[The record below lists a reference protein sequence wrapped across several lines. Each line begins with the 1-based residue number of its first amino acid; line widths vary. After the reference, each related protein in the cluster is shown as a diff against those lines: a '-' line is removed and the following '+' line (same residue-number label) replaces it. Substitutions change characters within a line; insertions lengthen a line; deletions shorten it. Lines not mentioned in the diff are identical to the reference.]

1 MFSYLVGFYLMI
13 NFKPHSRFPP
23 EGSDSQRWYGMSE
36 YLFGFSYRLL
46 LENVLLMK
54 VILILGTAYS
64 ALLCRIALATRRS
77 GAECI
82 PLLNRYVMSS
92 LLALLGTHQVVT
104 NLTSIAWRLNQ
115 CFYLELLR
123 KIEFGMDFVE
133 LNMTSGFGY

>member
-1 MFSYLVGFYLMI
+1 
-13 NFKPHSRFPP
+13 
-23 EGSDSQRWYGMSE
+23 
-36 YLFGFSYRLL
+36 
-46 LENVLLMK
+46 
-54 VILILGTAYS
+54 
-64 ALLCRIALATRRS
+64 
-77 GAECI
+77 
-82 PLLNRYVMSS
+82 MSS